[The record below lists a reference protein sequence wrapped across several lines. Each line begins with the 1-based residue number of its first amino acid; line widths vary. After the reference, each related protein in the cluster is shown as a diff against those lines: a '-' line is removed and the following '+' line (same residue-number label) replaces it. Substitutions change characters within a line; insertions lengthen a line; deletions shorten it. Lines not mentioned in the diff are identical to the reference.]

1 MLICFS
7 GGGNLELASQAF
19 CGVEKIKKKCYFSD
33 IKHHNYGF
41 TLAEVLI
48 TLGIIGVVVA
58 LTLPTLLASYRKNV
72 VETRLETTY
81 SLIYNALKLAENDY
95 EDSSLWDVASSGIYS
110 DDFIKKYIVPYAKV
124 ENCSYHS
131 DQYSVYTPSGNL
143 AFHVIWSQNN
153 NMYCLANGVAILG
166 RAHGSNG
173 RIAGQVIIVDI
184 NGPDGTNNKYG
195 KDVFKMYFANEAMR
209 SDSYYHSRCPK
220 GLSFCA
226 DDGFGGT
233 SSDLSRQEII
243 DNCLNKGGNSGLNA
257 CGYMIQNNNWK
268 VPKDYPVRI

>member
-1 MLICFS
+1 ML
-7 GGGNLELASQAF
+7 GQAARL
-19 CGVEKIKKKCYFSD
+19 
-33 IKHHNYGF
+33 GF

-72 VETRLETTY
+72 VETRLKSTY
-81 SLIYNALKLAENDY
+81 SIIYNALKFAENDY
-95 EDSSLWDVASSGIYS
+95 GDSSFWDVSASGTYS
-110 DDFIKKYIVPYAKV
+110 DGFIKKYILPYAKV
-124 ENCSYHS
+124 VNCSYNS
-131 DQYSVYTPSGNL
+131 KQYTVYTPSGNV
-143 AFHVIWSQNN
+143 AFHVVWTQNN

-184 NGPDGTNNKYG
+184 NGPDVTNNKYG
-195 KDVFKMYFANEAMR
+195 KDIFEMYFANEAMR
-209 SDSYYHSRCPK
+209 SDGYYRSRCPK

-226 DDGFGGT
+226 DDRLGG
-233 SSDLSRQEII
+233 SPVNLSRQEII
-243 DNCLNKGGNSGLNA
+243 NNCLNKGGNSGVSA

>member
-1 MLICFS
+1 ML
-7 GGGNLELASQAF
+7 GQAARL
-19 CGVEKIKKKCYFSD
+19 
-33 IKHHNYGF
+33 GF

-72 VETRLETTY
+72 VETRLKSTY
-81 SLIYNALKLAENDY
+81 SIIYNALKFAENDY
-95 EDSSLWDVASSGIYS
+95 GDSSFWDVSASGAYS
-110 DDFIKKYIVPYAKV
+110 DDFIKKYILPYAKV
-124 ENCSYHS
+124 VNCSYNS
-131 DQYSVYTPSGNL
+131 KQYTVYTPSGNV

-184 NGPDGTNNKYG
+184 NGPDVTNNKYG
-195 KDVFKMYFANEAMR
+195 KDIFEMYFANEAMR
-209 SDSYYHSRCPK
+209 SDGYYRSRCPK

-226 DDGFGGT
+226 DDHLGG
-233 SSDLSRQEII
+233 SPVNLSRQEII
-243 DNCLNKGGNSGLNA
+243 NNCLNKGGNSGVSA